1 MFSVPEQFSNATKA
15 NIDAQLA
22 LLTTLAGKT
31 FEGIE
36 KFVELNMTVA
46 KTSMDES
53 AAFVKQLMTAKDSQ
67 EFFHLSSTYAQP
79 ATEKA
84 LSYGRH
90 LANIATSTQAELA
103 RTAETQIAETNSKVM
118 SLFEDVTK
126 NAPAGSQNVVAMLK
140 TVIGNANASYDQ
152 LTKTTKQAVETLE
165 ENLSSVANQMSQA
178 STKEVARL
186 PAKK

>member
-15 NIDAQLA
+15 NTDAQLA
-22 LLTTLAGKT
+22 SLTTLTGKT

-46 KTSMDES
+46 KTSMEES
-53 AAFVKQLMTAKDSQ
+53 ANFTKQLMTAKDSQ
-67 EFFHLSSTYAQP
+67 EFFQLSSTYAQP
-79 ATEKA
+79 AAEKA

-90 LANIATSTQAELA
+90 LANIVTSTQAELT
-103 RTAETQIAETNSKVM
+103 RTAETQMTETSSKVM

-152 LTKTTKQAVETLE
+152 LTKTTKQAVESLE
-165 ENLSSVANQMSQA
+165 ENLSSVASQMSQA
-178 STKEVARL
+178 GSKEVARL